1 MRSGE
6 IGGCG
11 ATSDLACC
19 VPEKVE
25 DRQRG
30 AVISFGSYLVMSSL
44 YRELHV
50 PFTMKAQPA
59 ARCPALQPTFP
70 HGRPC
75 SGHQS
80 AAAVYGVIL

>member
-1 MRSGE
+1 M
-6 IGGCG
+6 
-11 ATSDLACC
+11 
-19 VPEKVE
+19 
-25 DRQRG
+25 
-30 AVISFGSYLVMSSL
+30 SFGSYYYQLWQLPLLVLSSL

-50 PFTMKAQPA
+50 PFSMKAQPA

-80 AAAVYGVIL
+80 AAAVDGVIL